1 MPYSYYNFTR
11 NDIFVNTLTLFPQV
25 KLLVY
30 SGSAFYND
38 NPDMSGSFT
47 SSVNLCSASNISLF
61 ELNVDRKEEAT
72 GRTIGSVDNNG
83 LIYPFIIKDGLRL
96 NFRTGT
102 EESFLAT
109 NIGDPITGAAYP
121 YTASISKEFYGPW
134 VTENWYP
141 QSDTDE
147 WYPASGAPARTV
159 GETPRFI
166 YSYLDT
172 ATNTN
177 ITGNVSHL
185 LALKNSINDYKV
197 NSPHFEYSSS
207 TTSVNL
213 GISNRD
219 FQSSSVG
226 LLSIPSIFYGSAI
239 KRGSITLEFYF
250 TGTLIGRAED
260 KLRNG
265 ELIETYN
272 NTEVRAGS
280 SSAYD
285 AADLTTL
292 SGSVVGLVLYEQGII
307 LLTSSA
313 ALNTSVD
320 NYTGSTADNPRW
332 TYFAQSLSPNAI
344 PTFPPADPMPIPV
357 FPGWSNMPSS
367 SFIIDMSGTTETQVI
382 TMFATAPKGELNHS
396 NNPSY
401 LQNSWYTSSYTA
413 SVSSDR
419 SGYLELDRKPIKNVV
434 SSAYNDPTGSF
445 EKTTYISKVGIYDA
459 QRNLIGI
466 AKSAT
471 PIRKTIER
479 DFTFKMKLD
488 I

>member
-25 KLLVY
+25 KFLVY

-61 ELNVDRKEEAT
+61 ELNVDRKEETT

-102 EESFLAT
+102 TASFLNTAF
-109 NIGDPITGAAYP
+109 GDPITGAAYP

-134 VTENWYP
+134 TND
-141 QSDTDE
+141 S
-147 WYPASGAPARTV
+147 WYPAGAVTA

-166 YSYLDT
+166 YSYLDPV
-172 ATNTN
+172 TNIN

-207 TTSVNL
+207 TTSINL

-250 TGTLIGRAED
+250 TGTLIARAED

-292 SGSVVGLVLYEQGII
+292 SGSVVGLVLYEQGVI

-332 TYFAQSLSPNAI
+332 TYFAQSISPTAA
-344 PTFPPADPMPIPV
+344 PVFPPTDSPMSLPV

-413 SVSSDR
+413 SVSSDG

>member
-11 NDIFVNTLTLFPQV
+11 NDIFVNTLTLYPQV
-25 KLLVY
+25 KFLVY
-30 SGSAFYND
+30 TGSAFYND
-38 NPDMSGSFT
+38 NPAMSGSFT

-61 ELNVDRKEEAT
+61 ELNVDRAESST
-72 GRTIGSVDNNG
+72 GRSIGSVDDNG

-102 EESFLAT
+102 TASFLST
-109 NIGDPITGAAYP
+109 DIGQPITGAAYP
-121 YTASISKEFYGPW
+121 YTASISKEYYGPW
-134 VTENWYP
+134 TNESWYKTNDGTVT
-141 QSDTDE
+141 
-147 WYPASGAPARTV
+147 A
-159 GETPRFI
+159 GETPRFAW
-166 YSYLDT
+166 SWGDT
-172 ATNTN
+172 ATGTN
-177 ITGNVSHL
+177 VTGNVSHL

-207 TTSVNL
+207 TTSINL

-219 FQSSSVG
+219 LQSSSVG

-239 KRGSITLEFYF
+239 KRGSLTLEFYF
-250 TGTLIGRAED
+250 TGTLIARAED

-292 SGSVVGLVLYEQGII
+292 SGSVVGLVLYEQGVI

-320 NYTGSTADNPRW
+320 NYTGSTLDNPRW
-332 TYFAQSLSPNAI
+332 TYFAQSLSPNAA
-344 PTFPPADPMPIPV
+344 PVFPPTDSPMTLPV

-401 LQNSWYTSSYTA
+401 LQNSWYTSSYTS
-413 SVSSDR
+413 SVSSDK
-419 SGYLELDRKPIKNVV
+419 SGYLELDRRPIKNVV

-445 EKTTYISKVGIYDA
+445 EKTTYVSKVGIYDA
-459 QRNLIGI
+459 DRNLIGI
-466 AKSAT
+466 AKTAT

>member
-30 SGSAFYND
+30 TGSAFYND

-83 LIYPFIIKDGLRL
+83 LIYPFIIKDGSRL

-102 EESFLAT
+102 TASFLNTAF
-109 NIGDPITGAAYP
+109 GDPITGAAYP

-134 VTENWYP
+134 TGTWYP
-141 QSDTDE
+141 D
-147 WYPASGAPARTV
+147 GAVIAA
-159 GETPRFI
+159 ETPRFI
-166 YSYLDT
+166 RSYLNASDIK
-172 ATNTN
+172 

-185 LALKNSINDYKV
+185 LALKNSINDYKI

-207 TTSVNL
+207 VTSIDL

-239 KRGSITLEFYF
+239 KRGSVTLEFYF

-260 KLRNG
+260 KFRNG

-272 NTEVRAGS
+272 NTEVRVGTPGKEVPVS
-280 SSAYD
+280 
-285 AADLTTL
+285 L
-292 SGSVVGLVLYEQGII
+292 SGSVIGLVLYEKGII

-313 ALNTSVD
+313 GLNSSTD
-320 NYTGSTADNPRW
+320 NYIGSAYDFPRW

-344 PTFPPADPMPIPV
+344 PTFPPTDSPMTLPV

-367 SFIIDMSGTTETQVI
+367 SFLINMSGTTETQVI

-413 SVSSDR
+413 SVSSDT

-459 QRNLIGI
+459 HKNLIGI
-466 AKSAT
+466 AKTAT
-471 PIRKTIER
+471 PIRKTVER
-479 DFTFKMKLD
+479 NFTFKMKLD

>member
-1 MPYSYYNFTR
+1 
-11 NDIFVNTLTLFPQV
+11 
-25 KLLVY
+25 
-30 SGSAFYND
+30 
-38 NPDMSGSFT
+38 MSGSFT

-61 ELNVDRKEEAT
+61 ELNVDRKETAT
-72 GRTIGSVDNNG
+72 GRTIGSVDDNG
-83 LIYPFIIKDGLRL
+83 LIYPFIIKDGARL

-102 EESFLAT
+102 TSSFINT
-109 NIGDPITGAAYP
+109 DFGKPITGAAYP

-134 VTENWYP
+134 TNDSWFRTNSGIVTP
-141 QSDTDE
+141 
-147 WYPASGAPARTV
+147 
-159 GETPRFI
+159 GETPRFLW
-166 YSYLDT
+166 SWGSSTLGV
-172 ATNTN
+172 N

-272 NTEVRAGS
+272 NTEVTEGGS
-280 SSAYD
+280 SV
-285 AADLTTL
+285 TL
-292 SGSVVGLVLYEQGII
+292 SGSVIGLVLYEKGVI

-313 ALNTSVD
+313 ELNSSVD
-320 NYTGSTADNPRW
+320 NYTGSTTDNPRW

-344 PTFPPADPMPIPV
+344 PTFPPLVFGKPMPLPV

-413 SVSSDR
+413 SVSSDK

-459 QRNLIGI
+459 HRNLIGI

>member
-83 LIYPFIIKDGLRL
+83 LIYPFIIKDGSRL

-102 EESFLAT
+102 TASFINTLV
-109 NIGDPITGAAYP
+109 GHPITGAAYP

-134 VTENWYP
+134 TNDSWYKTNSGVVT
-141 QSDTDE
+141 
-147 WYPASGAPARTV
+147 A
-159 GETPRFI
+159 GETPRFLWSWGSVPLGI
-166 YSYLDT
+166 
-172 ATNTN
+172 N

-185 LALKNSINDYKV
+185 LALKNSINDYKI

-207 TTSVNL
+207 TTSINL

-250 TGTLIGRAED
+250 TGTLIARAED

-285 AADLTTL
+285 PADLTTL
-292 SGSVVGLVLYEQGII
+292 SGSVVGLVLYEQGVI

-320 NYTGSTADNPRW
+320 NYTGSYDNLDNPRW
-332 TYFAQSLSPNAI
+332 TYFAQSLSPNALVE
-344 PTFPPADPMPIPV
+344 FPPLAFGEPMPLPV

-413 SVSSDR
+413 SVSNDR

-459 QRNLIGI
+459 HRNLIGI

>member
-25 KLLVY
+25 KFLVY

-61 ELNVDRKEEAT
+61 ELNVDRKETAT
-72 GRTIGSVDNNG
+72 GRTIGSVDDNG
-83 LIYPFIIKDGLRL
+83 LIYPFIIKDGARL

-102 EESFLAT
+102 TSSFINT
-109 NIGDPITGAAYP
+109 DFGKPITGAAYP

-134 VTENWYP
+134 TNDSWFRTNSGIVTP
-141 QSDTDE
+141 
-147 WYPASGAPARTV
+147 
-159 GETPRFI
+159 GETPRFLW
-166 YSYLDT
+166 SWGSSTLGV
-172 ATNTN
+172 N

-292 SGSVVGLVLYEQGII
+292 SGSVVGLVLYEQGVI

-332 TYFAQSLSPNAI
+332 TYFAQSLSPNAL
-344 PTFPPADPMPIPV
+344 PTFPPLVFGKPMPIPV

-413 SVSSDR
+413 SVSSDK

-459 QRNLIGI
+459 HRNLIGI